1 VSDVAKEV
9 ILIQKKTGWYLEEIQ
24 QRSNRRYIL
33 KNMLRRK
40 MYHDKK
46 TFSSGKKY
54 KVCVY
59 VATVLRGNGGPKRDA
74 RMLGETCSV
83 K

>member
-1 VSDVAKEV
+1 
-9 ILIQKKTGWYLEEIQ
+9 
-24 QRSNRRYIL
+24 
-33 KNMLRRK
+33 MLRRK